1 MRPFWRSFW
10 ASILAYIVLSVFAI
24 IIVNIIVISISS
36 VFINKDELTIKE
48 NSVLEIK
55 LDFKI
60 NERSGFETTNNF
72 NNPFVKSYGIHEV
85 KKALQKAKDDD
96 KIKGILLNISSIG
109 MGLSSVDD
117 LRSSLSEF
125 KKDGKF
131 IVAYAETYSMGAFY
145 LSSVADQI
153 YLYPQGAVD
162 FRGLGTELMFFKN
175 ALDRLDIDV
184 QVLRGKGNIFKGAV
198 EPFMLDKMSKENK
211 LQIQKLLDDVWKNMT
226 HNIKDSRNTSLEKL
240 NEIADSVYSYN
251 AIGCLNHNLVDGLI
265 YKDQLD
271 SIMKQKM
278 DLNPKEE
285 INSVNFKKYL
295 SKNNNQFGYG
305 LTKSKGNIAVVFAV
319 GDIISGNS
327 VEGSMGSNTI
337 VKAINKAKSDSSIKA
352 VVLRVNSP
360 GGSALASDV
369 IWRSI
374 ELTKQV
380 KPVIVSMGDVAA
392 SGGYYIS
399 CGADRIFAEAN
410 TVTGSIGVFGVV
422 PNLGRM
428 LDSKVGITF
437 DRVET
442 NEHAAFTMFNALD
455 KKELSIFQ
463 KGVDEIYDTFI
474 SKVAKGRDGLKK
486 KDVDKIAKGR
496 VWSGKEALDL
506 ELVDEIGNLEKAI
519 EFAANK
525 VNINKDD
532 IKIKEFPKKEND
544 ELIAMLAELEFS
556 SSNKNEILTFI
567 EDFQS
572 KLNKTVLNPVKQDK
586 FQMLFPFEIKI
597 Q

>member
-24 IIVNIIVISISS
+24 IIINIVVISISS
-36 VFINKDELTIKE
+36 IFTNKNELSIKE

-60 NERSGFETTNNF
+60 NERSGFETTNNL

-85 KKALQKAKDDD
+85 KKALKKAKNDD

-117 LRSSLSEF
+117 LRNSLSEF

-131 IVAYAETYSMGAFY
+131 ILAYAETYTMGAFY
-145 LSSVADQI
+145 LSSVADQV

-175 ALDRLDIDV
+175 ALDRLDVDV
-184 QVLRGKGNIFKGAV
+184 QVLRGKGNIYKGAV
-198 EPFMLDKMSKENK
+198 EPFMLDKMSKENE

-226 HNIKDSRNTSLEKL
+226 HKIKDSRNTSLEKL

-251 AIGCLNHNLVDGLI
+251 AIGCLNYNLVDGLI

-271 SIMKQKM
+271 SIMKQIM
-278 DLNPKEE
+278 DLNPTEK

-295 SKNNNQFGYG
+295 SKNKNQFGYG
-305 LTKSKGNIAVVFAV
+305 LAQSKGNIAVVFAV
-319 GDIISGNS
+319 GDIISGKS

-428 LDSKVGITF
+428 LDSKIGITF

-474 SKVAKGRDGLKK
+474 SKVAIGRDGLKK
-486 KDVDKIAKGR
+486 NDVDKIAKGR

-525 VNINKDD
+525 VNIKKDD
-532 IKIKEFPKKEND
+532 IRIKDFPKKEND

-556 SSNKNEILTFI
+556 SSNKNEILDFI
-567 EDFQS
+567 DDINS

-586 FQMLFPFEIKI
+586 FQVLFPFEIKI

>member
-85 KKALQKAKDDD
+85 KKALQKAKNDD

-109 MGLSSVDD
+109 MGLSSVDN

-278 DLNPKEE
+278 DLNPKEK

>member
-85 KKALQKAKDDD
+85 KKALQKAKNDD